1 MQRNGVSVFVD
12 GVCAGALS
20 RSDVEIDT
28 FLFGYSAGCEGR
40 HAVSLTMPVVADQ
53 YDSMG
58 FLHPIF
64 EMNLPE
70 GALRQKLELMFAKA
84 VRDFDSLTLLEIVGK
99 SQIGRLR
106 YAAEGA
112 ALEDLPGED
121 INGILAYRGA
131 EDLFEDLLAR
141 FAKHSG
147 ISGMQPKILVRDE
160 STVFDKISNKGATH
174 IIKSFNPREYP
185 DLAANEFFSML
196 AARHGGLP
204 TAETR
209 LSENR
214 SILAVTRFDR
224 RSDGTYLGFEDF
236 CVLSGMRAYGRYS
249 GTYEGLARKISVFV
263 SPEHHQSAMRQFFG
277 MLALSTLIK
286 NGDAHLKNFAVLY
299 DEPGV
304 NVRLA
309 PVYDML
315 STRLYMPNDT
325 MALELDGSKAYPSK
339 RQLLQF
345 ARQSCGLSSKVAETV
360 LANVV
365 SGVEAALAE
374 LRTYAAS
381 HNDFGKNAEQ
391 LAKCFTEGLASL

>member
-12 GVCAGALS
+12 GVCAGTLC
-20 RSDVEIDT
+20 RSEVEIDT
-28 FLFGYSAGCEGR
+28 FLFGYSPGCEDR

-84 VRDFDSLTLLEIVGK
+84 VKNFDSLTLLEIVGK

-112 ALEDLPGED
+112 APEEVPGEN

-131 EDLFEDLLAR
+131 EDLFEDLLGR
-141 FAKHSG
+141 FARHSG

-160 STVFDKISNKGATH
+160 STVFDKIANKGATH
-174 IIKSFNPREYP
+174 IIKSFNPRDYP
-185 DLAANEFFSML
+185 DLAANEFFSMQ

-214 SILAVTRFDR
+214 SILAVTRFDLT
-224 RSDGTYLGFEDF
+224 SDGAYLGFEDF
-236 CVLSGMRAYGRYS
+236 CVLSGMRANGRYS
-249 GTYEGLARKISVFV
+249 GSYTGHDHQERRCA
-263 SPEHHQSAMRQFFG
+263 PEEFRHP
-277 MLALSTLIK
+277 L
-286 NGDAHLKNFAVLY
+286 
-299 DEPGV
+299 
-304 NVRLA
+304 
-309 PVYDML
+309 
-315 STRLYMPNDT
+315 
-325 MALELDGSKAYPSK
+325 
-339 RQLLQF
+339 
-345 ARQSCGLSSKVAETV
+345 
-360 LANVV
+360 
-365 SGVEAALAE
+365 
-374 LRTYAAS
+374 
-381 HNDFGKNAEQ
+381 
-391 LAKCFTEGLASL
+391 